1 MKKRLLCAIAAA
13 GLVFTCASYIP
24 VLAENKAEEGIIIY
38 ELGDPRVPVPDPN
51 AVVHDLNT
59 SEEYGMDLQSVE
71 DVSEKPVI
79 VYELGDP
86 RVPVIDCDVTE
97 NLHIL
102 EESVTRGDQKPDKYY
117 NLAFGAYDFSFSN
130 VRQYVYTN
138 RYFSP
143 NANGYI
149 SVSTSGI
156 ENSVRISMI
165 EYGTDTVVHTWQGD
179 PQSIAGLGFYGD
191 SSKFYYYKFEPY
203 GVSFVSGSGQIFWD
217 N

>member
-13 GLVFTCASYIP
+13 GLVFTCVSHIP

-86 RVPVIDCDVTE
+86 RVPVIDSDSIE
-97 NLHIL
+97 DLHIL
-102 EESVTRGDQKPDKYY
+102 EELVTRGDYAPTQYH
-117 NLAFGAYDFSFSN
+117 NLAAGDYDYSFTN
-130 VRQYVYTN
+130 VREYVYTN
-138 RYFSP
+138 AYFSTDKD
-143 NANGYI
+143 GYI
-149 SVSTSGI
+149 SVTTSGI
-156 ENSVRISMI
+156 NKSVRISMI
-165 EYGTDTVVHTWQGD
+165 ELDTGTVVKTWEGD
-179 PQSIAGLGFYGD
+179 PQSVSGVGFPGEV
-191 SSKFYYYKFEPY
+191 SKFYYFKFEPY
-203 GVSFVSGSGQIFWD
+203 NVPYISGSGQVYWF
-217 N
+217 